1 MSHTFR
7 IGIMGAG
14 ARGRRVAR
22 FAKERKIEVVAI
34 ADPDRENTERACAE
48 LKEAQ
53 AAPRIFADWK
63 DLLAAGL
70 QLDAMAI
77 TTPNFLH
84 HAPAIACMRQ
94 GVRMLLLEKPLA
106 TTERE
111 CREIVRTAHE
121 TGTRIQLGFVL
132 RSTPFYRKVR
142 EILDSGA
149 IGRII
154 TIQADELASY
164 GVTAS
169 LFRGYW
175 RTPNVQSGGSLLEK
189 SCHDMDLLNWFAGAR
204 PVTLSSFAGRRILE
218 PNPSLP
224 ALCRDCGLAPAC
236 PYSAAERLKEAT
248 SDAFDREALPGHTE
262 FDRCIYRCGGDGYD
276 HQSVQILYEN
286 GVIANFILNFHTFG
300 PRSGRNLNII
310 GTHGSVWGNYRFPE
324 VYSQVGTADPVRHA
338 APNDGSGHEGGDRS
352 HHAAF
357 FDMLT
362 GPDVLPRAT
371 VYDGYLSA
379 MVCFA
384 ADRSVIERRQVQLR
398 YPAGLEIEIA

>member
-22 FAKERKIEVVAI
+22 FAKERKIEVAAL
-34 ADPDRENTERACAE
+34 ADPDPQNSANTCAE
-48 LKEAQ
+48 LKDAQ
-53 AAPRIFADWK
+53 TTPRLFADWQA
-63 DLLAAGL
+63 LLAANL

-77 TTPNFLH
+77 TTPNYLH
-84 HAPAIACMRQ
+84 HTPALACMQQ
-94 GVRMLLLEKPLA
+94 GIRLLLLEKPLA
-106 TTERE
+106 TAEHD
-111 CREIVRTAHE
+111 CAEIVRTAQA

-132 RSTPFYRKVR
+132 RSTPFYQQVR
-142 EILDSGA
+142 AILDSGV
-149 IGRII
+149 IGRVI

-189 SCHDMDLLNWFAGAR
+189 SCHDMDLLTWFAGAR
-204 PVTLSSFAGRRILE
+204 PITVNSFGGCRILE

-224 ALCRDCGLAPAC
+224 ALCRDCGLTPTC
-236 PYSAAERLKEAT
+236 PYSAADRLKQAT
-248 SDAFDREALPGHTE
+248 TDVFDREALPGQTE
-262 FDRCIYRCGGDGYD
+262 VDRCIYRCGGDGYD

-300 PRSGRNLNII
+300 PRSGRNLHII
-310 GTHGSVWGNYRFPE
+310 GTHGSLWGNYGYPE
-324 VYSQVGTADPVRHA
+324 LFSQVGLAEPVRHA
-338 APNDGSGHEGGDRS
+338 IPNDGSGHAGGDRS
-352 HHAAF
+352 HHLAF
-357 FDMLT
+357 FDMLADPT
-362 GPDVLPRAT
+362 IRPRAT
-371 VYDGYLSA
+371 VFDGYLGA

-384 ADRSVIERRQVQLR
+384 ADRSVTERRQVHLR
-398 YPAGLEIEIA
+398 YPAGHGIEIG